1 MTLAVVTA
9 TRTAP
14 PSLEETVRSVAA
26 SLPEARHVVVGPSA
40 LAVPV
45 ARRFPHVVFV
55 AESGNGLYAAL
66 NDGLGALGDAEAF
79 TWLNDDDVLSPEG
92 TPAALRALA
101 AASVDIV
108 YGRVRLADAAGRRLG
123 EIPVARRPAD
133 LPALLASGI
142 MPLAQPGTWVR
153 REVLAAVPRFDESYR
168 LAGDLDFYVRALRA
182 GVAFGFVDAEVARFR
197 LHAGQLSKQEAEAAH
212 EHARAVAGLSAVPST
227 GARWRFRCDNLP
239 VYLERVRRHGFV
251 SMRTLYRHG

>member
-1 MTLAVVTA
+1 MNLAVVTA

-14 PSLEETVRSVAA
+14 PSLDETVRSVAA
-26 SLPEARHVVVGPSA
+26 SLPGARHVVVGPAA
-40 LAVPV
+40 LA
-45 ARRFPHVVFV
+45 ASLAGRFPHVVFV
-55 AESGNGLYAAL
+55 AESGRGLYAAL
-66 NDGLGALGDAEAF
+66 NDGLAALGDAEAF

-92 TPAALRALA
+92 TAAALRALA
-101 AASVDIV
+101 TSSAGIV
-108 YGRVRLADAAGRRLG
+108 YGRVGLADAAGRRLG

-182 GVAFGFVDAEVARFR
+182 GIAFGFVNAEVARFR
-197 LHAGQLSKQEAEAAH
+197 LHAGQLSKDEAAAAR
-212 EHARAVAGLSAVPST
+212 EHNRAIAGLPAVPSA
-227 GARWRFRCDNLP
+227 GARWRFRFDNLS

>member
-1 MTLAVVTA
+1 MNLAVITT

-14 PSLEETVRSVAA
+14 PILDETVRSVGSAA
-26 SLPEARHVVVGPSA
+26 PGARHIVVAPAGLQAEVT
-40 LAVPV
+40 
-45 ARRFPHVVFV
+45 RRFPRMQFV
-55 AESGNGLYAAL
+55 PESGGGLYAAL
-66 NDGLGALGDAEAF
+66 NDGLVALGDAEVF
-79 TWLNDDDVLSPEG
+79 TWLNDDDVLSPAG
-92 TPAALRALA
+92 TPAALRAIVA
-101 AASVDIV
+101 APAGIV
-108 YGRVRLADAAGRRLG
+108 YGRVGLADVAGQRLG

-153 REVLAAVPRFDESYR
+153 REVLAAVPRFDTSYR

-197 LHAGQLSKQEAEAAH
+197 LHAGQLSKDETAAAR
-212 EHARAVAGLSAVPST
+212 EHARAIASLSVAPSAGT
-227 GARWRFRCDNLP
+227 RWRFRIDNLP
-239 VYLERVRRHGFV
+239 VYFDRVRRHGFV